1 MKTLN
6 KLFIAALATT
16 AMTACNNELSNDSLN
31 NNGTVNFIMG
41 IGKTASSR
49 ISMEDGT
56 YTATFSPNN
65 AVGIFVEGQ
74 DSYKNL
80 EYKTEDGSTWT
91 GPQIKL
97 PEGET
102 YTYYAYY
109 PYSSEVNTANAITIN
124 VAADQ
129 EAGGY
134 LANDYLYC
142 KTTSGET
149 KVTLDYEHALSL
161 IDVTLAGA
169 AIGDD
174 AVVSIINVATDAT
187 LDVTAPSVTTGTTLA
202 NVKMDVLTNTKN
214 FRAIIPA
221 QKIAASTSIFRIE
234 TKGKTYE
241 AKYNGEI
248 NFEKGKY
255 LALTITIGEEGGEPE
270 IEITTSANI
279 NDWTEGG
286 TAGGDI
292 NIGVTEFSIPLPT
305 DGNFTE
311 WKKGW
316 SNSTGGNKIPVGG
329 EEKWY
334 NRINVIDSISVTA
347 EYDIENAAIKFTNK
361 KYTGETKTEPK
372 QDSIIYS
379 KGAWNN
385 NCIVFHSTT
394 PLDTAYY
401 KLTFKAKS
409 SVESG
414 VIGLAV
420 TNSTD
425 DRLFPIFQASNGNYW
440 YRTVTTISS
449 IKQNEWT
456 DVSIIFGTTK
466 KHTEGKS
473 SGIETSV
480 LQGSTIE
487 DVKDGVNIMLYASKD
502 GALNNQWVKDIRIEK
517 YNGVINWDPNK
528 K

>member
-1 MKTLN
+1 MKTIN

-16 AMTACNNELSNDSLN
+16 AMTACNNDLN
-31 NNGTVNFIMG
+31 NNSLNGNRTVNFTMG
-41 IGKTASSR
+41 IGETASSR
-49 ISMEDGT
+49 VSMNDGEH
-56 YTATFSPNN
+56 TATFSPNN

-80 EYKTEDGSTWT
+80 EYTTTDGTTWT
-91 GPQIKL
+91 GGPIKL

-109 PYSSEVNTANAITIN
+109 PYSKEVNSADAIAIS
-124 VAADQ
+124 VATDQ
-129 EAGGY
+129 ETGGY

-142 KTTSGET
+142 NTTSEET
-149 KVTLDYEHALSL
+149 NVTLKYEHALSL
-161 IDVTLAGA
+161 VDVTLAGD

-221 QKIAASTSIFRIE
+221 QKITASTPVFRIE
-234 TKGKTYE
+234 TKGRTYE

-248 NFEKGKY
+248 DFAQGKY
-255 LALTITIGEEGGEPE
+255 LALTITIGEEGGTPE
-270 IEITTSANI
+270 VEITTSASI
-279 NDWTEGG
+279 NDWTNGG

-334 NRINVIDSISVTA
+334 NRINVVDSISVTA
-347 EYDIENAAIKFTNK
+347 EYDEENEAIKFTNK
-361 KYTGETKTEPK
+361 KYTGKTKTEPK

-425 DRLFPIFQASNGNYW
+425 DRLFPIFQASNGTYW
-440 YRTVTTISS
+440 NRTVTTISS

-466 KHTEGKS
+466 KHSEGKS
-473 SGIETSV
+473 SGINKSV
-480 LQGSTIE
+480 LVESTIE

-502 GALNNQWVKDIRIEK
+502 GVINNQWIKDIRIEK
-517 YNGVINWDPNK
+517 YNGVIKWE
-528 K
+528 